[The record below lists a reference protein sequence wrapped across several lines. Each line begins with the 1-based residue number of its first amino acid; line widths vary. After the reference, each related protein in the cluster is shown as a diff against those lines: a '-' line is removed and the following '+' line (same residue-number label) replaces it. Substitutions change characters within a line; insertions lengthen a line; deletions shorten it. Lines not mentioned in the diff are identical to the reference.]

1 MQSTQNVPLFFDPLA
16 EMDLQNPDR
25 TRRAAVNSL
34 GSGTKGKRTPQ
45 DRSSALQMVA
55 ADLIALRKRYA
66 DRGPQR
72 VDPA

>member
-16 EMDLQNPDR
+16 EMDSQNPNQAQ
-25 TRRAAVNSL
+25 RATANSL

-45 DRSSALQMVA
+45 DRSSALQLVA

-66 DRGPQR
+66 DRRPQR
-72 VDPA
+72 ADPE